1 MVSDF
6 NMKLY
11 DKNTLALFEFEKILE
26 LIEQFCRN
34 KSSKRIANQLA
45 PIEDREL
52 CKIALLQLNEFTML
66 LKNKGNFPDILFQDF
81 EQECNLL
88 EIDGAILSEKQ
99 FLNLKSVSST
109 VNDIVKFLNERNV
122 QFPAM
127 ILLINNVYA
136 TKEIIQLIEKIVDET
151 AQVRSSASKLL
162 SEIRHD
168 LSSKRRESE
177 RKFRQFVNDLNKLGW
192 LRENE
197 ENFYNGRRVL
207 AVLAEHKRDV
217 KGLVHGNSET
227 GKTTFIE
234 PQNTVEINNDIA
246 ILENDERKEVYRI
259 LRELMVNLKPFSLL
273 IKNYHTLLT
282 KLDFIRA
289 KAYFAI
295 EINACHPIIENEP
308 IIELKSAVHPLLFL
322 QNKITKKTTIP
333 MDMSINNS
341 QRIVIISGPNAGGK
355 SITLKT
361 VGLLQI
367 MFQSAILVPCLEN
380 SKMSFFNHLLVDIGD
395 SQSIENALSTY
406 SSRLIAMKQ
415 FLKIANRRTLFLID
429 EFGTG
434 TDPELGGAIAE
445 VILEELNKKQSCG
458 VITTHYTNIKLLA
471 DNLKGVI
478 NASMLFNPET
488 LEPKYQ
494 LLLGQPG
501 SSYTFEVAEKIGLPK
516 NIIERAGHKVST
528 DKLKLNR
535 LLADVQREKNK
546 LSEQLDELKLE
557 ADKTKEAKIKYET
570 LYEKLTIKFEKA
582 KEQQEELNKI
592 NDLGRKFKVLAEEW
606 QQNKDKKTVIQK
618 FVNNV
623 TAEKR
628 KNQQRLAIEKKEK
641 SKEKIIA
648 KVKLKIHVGGKVRI
662 LKSHQAGIVQEIIK
676 DKAKVTFGMMMSLV
690 SLENLEPID

>member
-1 MVSDF
+1 MRI
-6 NMKLY
+6 Y
-11 DKNTLALFEFEKILE
+11 DKNTLALFEFDKIQWHV
-26 LIEQFCRN
+26 EQHCRVA
-34 KSSKRIANQLA
+34 SSKKLA
-45 PIEDREL
+45 KEMTPIQDREL
-52 CKIALLQLNEFTML
+52 CKLQLQQLNEFVRL
-66 LKNKGNFPDILFQDF
+66 LRNKGHFPDTLFQDF
-81 EQECNLL
+81 ETECNLIG
-88 EIDGAILSEKQ
+88 IDGTVLTEKQ
-99 FLNLKSVSST
+99 FLNIKHVSCV
-109 VNDIVKFLNERNV
+109 VNDIFKFISERTV

-127 ILLINNVYA
+127 QLLLADVYE
-136 TKEIIQLIEKIVDET
+136 TTDIIKSIDKIIDES
-151 AQVRSSASKLL
+151 AQVRSSASRILAD
-162 SEIRHD
+162 IRQD
-168 LSSKRRESE
+168 LNSKRREAE

-207 AVLAEHKRDV
+207 AVMAEHKRDV
-217 KGLVHGNSET
+217 KGLVHGSSET

-234 PQNTVEINNDIA
+234 PHNTVELNNDIA
-246 ILENDERKEVYRI
+246 ELENDERREVYKL
-259 LRELMVNLKPFSLL
+259 LRELMQSLKPHAAL

-282 KLDFIRA
+282 TIDFIRA
-289 KAYFAI
+289 KAYFAT
-295 EINACHPIIENEP
+295 EINANHPALENEP
-308 IIELKSAVHPLLFL
+308 TVELYKAFHPLLFL
-322 QNKITKKTTIP
+322 QNKTSGKTTIP
-333 MDMSINNS
+333 MSMTINKQ

-367 MFQSAILVPCLEN
+367 MLQSGLLVSCKEE

-406 SSRLIAMKQ
+406 SSRLVAMKQ
-415 FLKIANRRTLFLID
+415 FLQIANRRTLFLID

-445 VILEELNKKQSCG
+445 VILEELNKKQACG
-458 VITTHYTNIKLLA
+458 IITTHYTNIKLLA

-478 NASMLFNPET
+478 NACMLFNPET
-488 LEPKYQ
+488 LEPKYE
-494 LLLGQPG
+494 LLVGQPG

-516 NIIERAGHKVST
+516 SIITRAGEKVSN

-535 LLADVQREKNK
+535 LLADVQREKNN
-546 LSEQLDELKLE
+546 LSEELEMLRKETVEAQQAKEKYDKLFE
-557 ADKTKEAKIKYET
+557 KLTERYEKTKEK
-570 LYEKLTIKFEKA
+570 
-582 KEQQEELNKI
+582 QEEINKI

-628 KNQQRLAIEKKEK
+628 KQQQQIALEKKEK
-641 SKEKIIA
+641 TKEKIIA

-662 LKSHQAGIVQEIIK
+662 LKSHQTGVVQEIIK
-676 DKAKVTFGMMMSLV
+676 DKAKVTFGMMMSIV

>member
-1 MVSDF
+1 
-6 NMKLY
+6 MKLY

-122 QFPAM
+122 KFPAM

-333 MDMSINNS
+333 MDMSINIS

-570 LYEKLTIKFEKA
+570 LYEKLTVKFEKA

>member
-1 MVSDF
+1 MRI
-6 NMKLY
+6 Y
-11 DKNTLALFEFEKILE
+11 DKNTLALFEFDKIQWHV
-26 LIEQFCRN
+26 EQHCRVA
-34 KSSKRIANQLA
+34 SSKKLA
-45 PIEDREL
+45 KEMTPIQDREL
-52 CKIALLQLNEFTML
+52 CKLHLQQLNEFVRL
-66 LKNKGNFPDILFQDF
+66 LRNKGHFPDTLFQDF
-81 EQECNLL
+81 ETECNLIG
-88 EIDGAILSEKQ
+88 IDGTVLTEKQ
-99 FLNLKSVSST
+99 FLNIKHVSSV
-109 VNDIVKFLNERNV
+109 VNDIFKFISERTV

-127 ILLINNVYA
+127 QLLLADVYE
-136 TKEIIQLIEKIVDET
+136 TTDIIKSIDKIIDES
-151 AQVRSSASKLL
+151 AQVRSSASRILAD
-162 SEIRHD
+162 IRQD
-168 LSSKRRESE
+168 LNSKRREAE

-207 AVLAEHKRDV
+207 AVMAEHKRDV
-217 KGLVHGNSET
+217 KGLVHGSSET

-234 PQNTVEINNDIA
+234 PHNTVELNNDIA
-246 ILENDERKEVYRI
+246 ELENDERREVYKL
-259 LRELMVNLKPFSLL
+259 LRELMQSLKPHAAL

-282 KLDFIRA
+282 TIDFIRA

-295 EINACHPIIENEP
+295 EINAHHPALENEP
-308 IIELKSAVHPLLFL
+308 TVELYKAFHPLLFL
-322 QNKITKKTTIP
+322 QNKTSEKTTIP
-333 MDMSINNS
+333 MSMTINKQ

-361 VGLLQI
+361 IGLLQI
-367 MFQSAILVPCLEN
+367 MLQSGLLVSCKEE

-406 SSRLIAMKQ
+406 SSRLVAMKQ
-415 FLKIANRRTLFLID
+415 FLQIANRRTLFLID

-445 VILEELNKKQSCG
+445 VILEELNKKQACG
-458 VITTHYTNIKLLA
+458 IITTHYTNIKLLA

-478 NASMLFNPET
+478 NACMLFNPET
-488 LEPKYQ
+488 LEPKYE
-494 LLLGQPG
+494 LLVGQPG

-516 NIIERAGHKVST
+516 NIITRAGEKVSN

-535 LLADVQREKNK
+535 LLADVQREKNN
-546 LSEQLDELKLE
+546 LSEELEMLRKETVEAQQAKEKYDKLFE
-557 ADKTKEAKIKYET
+557 KLTERYEKTKEK
-570 LYEKLTIKFEKA
+570 
-582 KEQQEELNKI
+582 QEEINKI

-628 KNQQRLAIEKKEK
+628 KQQQQIALEKKEK
-641 SKEKIIA
+641 TKEKIIA

-662 LKSHQAGIVQEIIK
+662 LKSHQTGVVQEIIK
-676 DKAKVTFGMMMSLV
+676 DKAKVTFGMMMSIV

>member
-1 MVSDF
+1 
-6 NMKLY
+6 MKLY

-52 CKIALLQLNEFTML
+52 CKIALFQLNEFTML

-557 ADKTKEAKIKYET
+557 AYKTKEAKIKYET
-570 LYEKLTIKFEKA
+570 LYEKLTVKFEKA

-628 KNQQRLAIEKKEK
+628 KIQQQQALEKKEK
-641 SKEKIIA
+641 TKEKIIA

-662 LKSHQAGIVQEIIK
+662 LKSHQTGIVQEIIK
-676 DKAKVTFGMMMSLV
+676 DKAKVTFGMMMSIV

>member
-1 MVSDF
+1 
-6 NMKLY
+6 MKLY